1 MTLKIR
7 TLRTLMLAAL
17 LCACAA
23 ALPTRATA
31 QVSDTAAASAD
42 SLYTIR
48 LTDGSVL
55 YGRIV
60 EETASAVSVL
70 TQAGVTVRLE
80 RAQIE
85 SITPMAGRVVDGR
98 VWPEDPNQTRLFFG
112 PTGRAVGAGRGYLG
126 VYEVFFPFLT
136 YGVTQNF
143 SISAGTPIIPEVIG
157 KYWYFAPKLTVHQ
170 TERTAIAAGVLAVA
184 VEDET
189 AGIVYGAGTFG
200 PSDRAVTAGV
210 GWGFSD
216 GDLHNQAVLM
226 VGGEWRTG
234 RSTKFISEN
243 YLIPGADGGEGGILS
258 GGMRFFGER
267 LSADLGAA
275 FLLGDCSGACW
286 LPLVNFVYS
295 F

>member
-1 MTLKIR
+1 MTFR
-7 TLRTLMLAAL
+7 LRPLLLAVLPLVLAFAL
-17 LCACAA
+17 PRAA
-23 ALPTRATA
+23 AA
-31 QVSDTAAASAD
+31 QVDSAAVSRD

-48 LTDGSVL
+48 VTDGSLL

-60 EETASAVSVL
+60 EDTGAAITVL
-70 TQAGVTVRLE
+70 TQAGVRVRLE
-80 RAQIE
+80 RQQIV
-85 SITPMAGRVVDGR
+85 SITPMDARVVQGR
-98 VWPEDPNQTRLFFG
+98 VWPRDPNHTRLFFG

-136 YGVTQNF
+136 YGVSNGL
-143 SISAGTPIIPEVIG
+143 SLSVGTPIIPDAIG
-157 KYWYFAPKLTVHQ
+157 EFWYFAPKLTVVE
-170 TERTAIAAGVLAVA
+170 TETMALATGVLAIA

-200 PSDRAVTAGV
+200 GADRAVTAGV

-226 VGGEWRTG
+226 VGGELRTG
-234 RSTKFISEN
+234 PGTKLISEN
-243 YLIPGADGGEGGILS
+243 YLIPGADGGEGTLLS
-258 GGMRFFGER
+258 GGIRFFGER
-267 LSADLGAA
+267 LSADLGIAIA
-275 FLLGDCSGACW
+275 PTDCTGECW